1 VEIIDLKALQTVAT
15 VDVGEEAAG
24 VDFYKTEPAK

>member
-1 VEIIDLKALQTVAT
+1 LKALQTVAT

-24 VDFYKTEPAK
+24 VDFYKTEPAR

>member
-1 VEIIDLKALQTVAT
+1 LQTVAT

-24 VDFYKTEPAK
+24 VDFYKTEPPK